1 MMATSNPQEGGTD
14 TILNNPTVT
23 HAHRAADA
31 TEPKANPNGLDG
43 HRDDKQLMAS
53 HKKVDEEN
61 AILAQ
66 SSGCFSVALLSIK
79 DDANVP
85 KDQDKTSIEDASGQ
99 TQIFYNPSQQC
110 QRENKVGAEE
120 SYAMPK
126 EILTKGQEDRIG
138 IEGEI
143 DCYPQQ
149 EHEPMNYEHGYVNE
163 THSNEKCLNHNFT
176 KYNWKR
182 SATEETQPEL
192 DIFGETSIGRRK
204 DEIGRI
210 ATDIEQGEEL
220 LQRLQHLQL
229 QQDLQMAK
237 CSHGSGEVVQEVRG
251 ERHSEIK
258 TESVTE
264 GEEMEERKAGG
275 LDVDHEERDNW
286 MDGEEN
292 ESVTVLEEPQL
303 CTVSQEK
310 NEDSV
315 CEDDLCDSRCLPVG
329 AASPA
334 GQNETIPSPFL
345 RHKLS
350 AAETAIEKQVLFLA
364 AQETHKLQ
372 RVDGVCNL
380 ADNSDVLEIPFK
392 TDIVLDIAP
401 VVPSCHHH
409 DWQFSEQ
416 KMRKEINQDIQRELA
431 LVNQGKIP
439 GEYSKGEVRQFKET
453 KLLFEAIQQC
463 SIEGPI
469 RRRKSPTLI
478 LKNPIYPS
486 VLERTRSLEFFSLK
500 SRPISGAQ
508 SLRFYKSNSDMERG
522 SRSRGMSKTCFRVHH
537 KEDKN
542 MHLHRITKPQSAN
555 TTILGT
561 WKTCHSETALESH
574 IQSENPFYK
583 LRPALVLQPEVERDI
598 REAKEREEELHRRRC
613 ALYGENRQRSEDAE
627 VLQCTPTVKSGRS
640 VSLVVMITTCGKT
653 MKSDMMLQLKAIDV
667 TFKCCLY
674 M

>member
-1 MMATSNPQEGGTD
+1 MATPNPSCTPQEGGTD

-23 HAHRAADA
+23 HANQAADT
-31 TEPKANPNGLDG
+31 TEPKANPNGLDR

-53 HKKVDEEN
+53 YKEVDKEN
-61 AILAQ
+61 AILGQ
-66 SSGCFSVALLSIK
+66 SSGGLSVALLSKK

-85 KDQDKTSIEDASGQ
+85 NDQDKTSTEDARGQ
-99 TQIFYNPSQQC
+99 TEIFYKPSRQC
-110 QRENKVGAEE
+110 QQENKVGAEE
-120 SYAMPK
+120 SYAMLQ
-126 EILTKGQEDRIG
+126 EIQTKGQEDRIG
-138 IEGEI
+138 TKAEI

-149 EHEPMNYEHGYVNE
+149 VHAPMNYEHHYVNE
-163 THSNEKCLNHNFT
+163 THSNETCLNHTFT
-176 KYNWKR
+176 KYNWTR
-182 SATEETQPEL
+182 SVTEETQTEL
-192 DIFGETSIGRRK
+192 EIFGKTSIGRQK
-204 DEIGRI
+204 EEIGRI
-210 ATDIEQGEEL
+210 ATGIELGEEL

-229 QQDLQMAK
+229 QQDLQVAK
-237 CSHGSGEVVQEVRG
+237 CSHSSGEVIQEARG

-258 TESVTE
+258 KEGVTE
-264 GEEMEERKAGG
+264 REEMQQRKEGG
-275 LDVDHEERDNW
+275 SDVERDNW

-292 ESVTVLEEPQL
+292 ESVTAPEEPQL
-303 CTVSQEK
+303 CIVSQEK
-310 NEDSV
+310 NQDAV
-315 CEDDLCDSRCLPVG
+315 CKNDLCDSRRLPVG

-334 GQNETIPSPFL
+334 GQNETILSPFL

-350 AAETAIEKQVLFLA
+350 AAETAIEKHVHLLA

-372 RVDGVCNL
+372 RADGVCNL

-392 TDIVLDIAP
+392 TDIVLNIAP
-401 VVPSCHHH
+401 AVPSCHGR
-409 DWQFSEQ
+409 DWQFSEH

-439 GEYSKGEVRQFKET
+439 GDYSKGEARQFKET

-463 SIEGPI
+463 SIEGPM
-469 RRRKSPTLI
+469 RRRKSPTLT
-478 LKNPIYPS
+478 LKSPIYPS
-486 VLERTRSLEFFSLK
+486 VLERTRSLESFSLR
-500 SRPISGAQ
+500 SHPISRAQ
-508 SLRFYKSNSDMERG
+508 SLRFHKSNSDMERG
-522 SRSRGMSKTCFRVHH
+522 SRSRGMSKTCFRLHH

-542 MHLHRITKPQSAN
+542 MHLHKITNPQSAN

-561 WKTCHSETALESH
+561 WKTCHSKTALESH

-583 LRPALVLQPEVERDI
+583 LRPSLVLQPEIERDI

-640 VSLVVMITTCGKT
+640 ESFG
-653 MKSDMMLQLKAIDV
+653 DMMLQLKAIDII
-667 TFKCCLY
+667 TLKCCPY

>member
-1 MMATSNPQEGGTD
+1 MMAASNPQEGGTD

-23 HAHRAADA
+23 HANQAADA

-43 HRDDKQLMAS
+43 YRDDKQLMAS

-66 SSGCFSVALLSIK
+66 TSGCFSVVLLSEK
-79 DDANVP
+79 DDSNVP
-85 KDQDKTSIEDASGQ
+85 KDQDKTSTEDASGQ
-99 TQIFYNPSQQC
+99 TELFYNPSQQC
-110 QRENKVGAEE
+110 QQENKVGAEE
-120 SYAMPK
+120 SYAMPE
-126 EILTKGQEDRIG
+126 EILTEGQEGRIG
-138 IEGEI
+138 TEGEI

-149 EHEPMNYEHGYVNE
+149 VDAPMNYEHGYVNE
-163 THSNEKCLNHNFT
+163 THSNEKCSNHNFT
-176 KYNWKR
+176 KYNWKG
-182 SATEETQPEL
+182 SVTEETQPEL
-192 DIFGETSIGRRK
+192 EIFGETSIGRRK
-204 DEIGRI
+204 DESGRI

-237 CSHGSGEVVQEVRG
+237 CSHGSGEDVQEVRG
-251 ERHSEIK
+251 EGHSEIK
-258 TESVTE
+258 MEGVTE
-264 GEEMEERKAGG
+264 GEEMEEREAGG
-275 LDVDHEERDNW
+275 SDVEDHEERDNW

-303 CTVSQEK
+303 CTVSLEET
-310 NEDSV
+310 EDSV
-315 CEDDLCDSRCLPVG
+315 CEDDLCDIKCLPVG
-329 AASPA
+329 AAW
-334 GQNETIPSPFL
+334 GQNETIPPPFL

-350 AAETAIEKQVLFLA
+350 AAETAIEKQVLLLA

-372 RVDGVCNL
+372 RADGVCNL

-401 VVPSCHHH
+401 VVPSCHRP

-416 KMRKEINQDIQRELA
+416 KMRTEINQDIQRELA

-439 GEYSKGEVRQFKET
+439 GEYSKGEARQFKET

-463 SIEGPI
+463 SIEGPM
-469 RRRKSPTLI
+469 RRRKSPTST

-486 VLERTRSLEFFSLK
+486 VLERTRSLEFLSLK

-522 SRSRGMSKTCFRVHH
+522 SRSREMSKTCFRVHH

-542 MHLHRITKPQSAN
+542 MHLHRITNPPSAN
-555 TTILGT
+555 TKILGS

-613 ALYGENRQRSEDAE
+613 ALYGENWQRSEDAE
-627 VLQCTPTVKSGRS
+627 VLQCTPAVKSGRS
-640 VSLVVMITTCGKT
+640 VSLVVMITACGE
-653 MKSDMMLQLKAIDV
+653 SDMMLQLKAIDV
-667 TFKCCLY
+667 TFKCCPY

>member
-1 MMATSNPQEGGTD
+1 MMAASNPQEGGTD

-23 HAHRAADA
+23 HANRAADA

-43 HRDDKQLMAS
+43 YRDDKQLMAS

-66 SSGCFSVALLSIK
+66 TSGFFSVVLLSK
-79 DDANVP
+79 NDDTNVP
-85 KDQDKTSIEDASGQ
+85 KDQDKTSTEDASGQ
-99 TQIFYNPSQQC
+99 TEIFYNPSQQC

-120 SYAMPK
+120 LYAMPE
-126 EILTKGQEDRIG
+126 EILTEGQEGRIG
-138 IEGEI
+138 TEGEI

-149 EHEPMNYEHGYVNE
+149 VDAPINYEHGYVNE
-163 THSNEKCLNHNFT
+163 THSNEKCSNHNFT
-176 KYNWKR
+176 KYNWKT
-182 SATEETQPEL
+182 SVTEETQPEL
-192 DIFGETSIGRRK
+192 EIFGETSIGRRK
-204 DEIGRI
+204 DESGRI

-237 CSHGSGEVVQEVRG
+237 CSHGSGEDVQEVRG
-251 ERHSEIK
+251 EGHSEIK
-258 TESVTE
+258 TEGVTE
-264 GEEMEERKAGG
+264 GEEMEEREAGG
-275 LDVDHEERDNW
+275 SDVDHEERDNW

-303 CTVSQEK
+303 CTVSQEET
-310 NEDSV
+310 EDSV

-329 AASPA
+329 AAW

-350 AAETAIEKQVLFLA
+350 AAETAIEKQVLLLA

-372 RVDGVCNL
+372 RADGVCNL

-401 VVPSCHHH
+401 VVPSCHRP

-439 GEYSKGEVRQFKET
+439 GEYSKGEARQFKET

-463 SIEGPI
+463 SIEGPM
-469 RRRKSPTLI
+469 RRRKSPTLT

-542 MHLHRITKPQSAN
+542 MHLHRITNPQSAN
-555 TTILGT
+555 TTILGS

-613 ALYGENRQRSEDAE
+613 ALYGENWQRSEDAE
-627 VLQCTPTVKSGRS
+627 VLQCTPAVKTGRS
-640 VSLVVMITTCGKT
+640 VSLVVMITACGET

-667 TFKCCLY
+667 TFECCPY